1 MQYSVRA
8 SSQVHSVHPS
18 FNSAQ
23 YIHWVNSVGD
33 VHNKHG
39 LGGCP
44 SLSFTHS
51 SGVSARL
58 GALQPLRGVK
68 KAGNSS
74 VP

>member
-39 LGGCP
+39 PTACP
-44 SLSFTHS
+44 PPPLHSL
-51 SGVSARL
+51 
-58 GALQPLRGVK
+58 
-68 KAGNSS
+68 
-74 VP
+74 